1 VQILHI
7 TKKDQIQLLQN
18 MQRLKKYKR
27 NQKGEDHGSQ
37 SGI

>member
-27 NQKGEDHGSQ
+27 TKKGEDHGSQ